1 MRAVLL
7 ALLLAALG
15 GCTLIDQ
22 RTFNPEA
29 GAPPVVPKPPV
40 PAPQP
45 DRMLDGTVPFVG
57 FRAGQDT
64 GYDAAV
70 AQAVAAALARKR
82 DAQFTVL
89 TAVPPGTADSEAAA
103 VAAVAPEA
111 ARVASL
117 IIRGGVPG
125 RARAVAGALRAEPR
139 GARAAH
145 LCPLA
150 SRRGTSGAPGCSCS
164 SRRR

>member
-1 MRAVLL
+1 MRAAPLALVLL
-7 ALLLAALG
+7 AVLG

-29 GAPPVVPKPPV
+29 GAPPIVPKPPV

-45 DRMLDGTVPFVG
+45 DRTLDGAVPFVG
-57 FRAGQDT
+57 FRIGHDT
-64 GYDAAV
+64 GYEPAI
-70 AQAVAAALARKR
+70 AQAVTVALARKR

-89 TAVPPGTADSEAAA
+89 TAVPPGTADTEAAA

-117 IIRGGVPG
+117 IIRRGVPA
-125 RARAVAGALRAEPR
+125 ARVQLQARSEPNLAAPELRVYVR
-139 GARAAH
+139 
-145 LCPLA
+145 
-150 SRRGTSGAPGCSCS
+150 
-164 SRRR
+164 